1 MSSLGAREIGHKDF
15 EPMQGATK
23 RQVNAEEMLAELKR
37 VLETSTSAPSIPPP
51 SAPMVS
57 KSSSL
62 GRERRRSQ
70 VDKGSDRSIKATTN
84 NPVGQPTDLQNST
97 RPSSQSWKLTAG
109 GLALAGT
116 AMICASFA
124 IMNKAPNLPK
134 RELSVVA
141 TEGPVSPQNEET
153 LEPSSDARS
162 VMQDSRQAALL
173 QVGNLET
180 QPDANTALANS
191 SSLPAGG
198 EAGVDA
204 PHPASFGLESAAPA
218 FTPAAANPAVA
229 PVASQMV
236 RSDGTSIAAVPSTPA
251 STDSALPAEMPKPN
265 ATPTA
270 NVSNDSARPSTPK
283 IDSARKPPGKTSL
296 RMPAKSAKASAK
308 PVAQA
313 ERQSPQPARPKEAES
328 SPQPA
333 QDTGNPTAVTP
344 AKTTTIEQRFADGMT
359 QAFSYLVHLPG
370 VLVPHPADPNTD
382 AH

>member
-1 MSSLGAREIGHKDF
+1 
-15 EPMQGATK
+15 MQGATK

-37 VLETSTSAPSIPPP
+37 VLEASTSAPSIPP

-57 KSSSL
+57 KSSSF

-70 VDKGSDRSIKATTN
+70 IDNRSDRSIKATTD
-84 NPVGQPTDLQNST
+84 NPVGHPTDLQKST
-97 RPSSQSWKLTAG
+97 KHSFRSWKLTAG
-109 GLALAGT
+109 GLALAGV

-141 TEGPVSPQNEET
+141 GPVIPQNEEA

-173 QVGNLET
+173 QVGNLKT

-191 SSLPAGG
+191 SSLPARG
-198 EAGVDA
+198 EAEVDA
-204 PHPASFGLESAAPA
+204 PHPASFGLKSPAPA
-218 FTPAAANPAVA
+218 FTPAPANPAVA

-236 RSDGTSIAAVPSTPA
+236 RPDGTPIATVPSTPA

-270 NVSNDSARPSTPK
+270 NVSNESARPSTPK
-283 IDSARKPPGKTSL
+283 IDSTRKPPGKTSL
-296 RMPAKSAKASAK
+296 RMPAKSAKALAK
-308 PVAQA
+308 PGAQA
-313 ERQSPQPARPKEAES
+313 ERQSPQPARPKEPES

-333 QDTGNPTAVTP
+333 QDTGNPTAAAP
-344 AKTTTIEQRFADGMT
+344 ATTTTIEQRLTDGMT
-359 QAFSYLVHLPG
+359 HAFSYLAHLPG
-370 VLVPHPADPNTD
+370 VLVPHSADPNND